1 MFVATYAIMR
11 CIYIVKEVTSFLWAR
26 PPRQLMSVARKR
38 THTQPLQTKK
48 ERKLC
53 SLLYVETRTSSVAS
67 NV

>member
-26 PPRQLMSVARKR
+26 PPHKLMSVARKR

-48 ERKLC
+48 RENCVAYIK
-53 SLLYVETRTSSVAS
+53 TRTSSVAS